1 MFETCLLSIPGAR
14 LLLAK
19 GFIINQEICRLKKI
33 RKEASYL
40 FTLNDYYDDE
50 YDQLMCRNMSM

>member
-1 MFETCLLSIPGAR
+1 MFEKSSLSIQGSR
-14 LLLAK
+14 LQLAK
-19 GFIINQEICRLKKI
+19 GFIINQEICPLKKI
-33 RKEASYL
+33 HKEAFYL